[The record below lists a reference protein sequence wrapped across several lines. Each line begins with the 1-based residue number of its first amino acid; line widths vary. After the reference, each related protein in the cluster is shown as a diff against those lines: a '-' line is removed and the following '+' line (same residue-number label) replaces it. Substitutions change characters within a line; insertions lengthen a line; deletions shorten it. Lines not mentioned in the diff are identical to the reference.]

1 MDRQSLL
8 LVAVST
14 LIVAAT
20 AVGISGWVLFLRDR
34 RLVRPAPA
42 TVGAGATHPEAH
54 EER

>member
-8 LVAVST
+8 LAAVST

-20 AVGISGWVLFLRDR
+20 AVGISGWVLYLRDR
-34 RLVRPAPA
+34 RLARPEPSSAG
-42 TVGAGATHPEAH
+42 TGAAHPEAH